1 MGDPKELL
9 NELKNSD
16 SEAAELRDK
25 LKTSIIEAL
34 RRSLNSAI
42 PFRVLHIQQTLIRML
57 S

>member
-9 NELKNSD
+9 KELKNSD

-25 LKTSIIEAL
+25 LKTSIFEAL
-34 RRSLNSAI
+34 RRSLKSAI
-42 PFRVLHIQQTLIRML
+42 PFRVPHIHQTLLRML